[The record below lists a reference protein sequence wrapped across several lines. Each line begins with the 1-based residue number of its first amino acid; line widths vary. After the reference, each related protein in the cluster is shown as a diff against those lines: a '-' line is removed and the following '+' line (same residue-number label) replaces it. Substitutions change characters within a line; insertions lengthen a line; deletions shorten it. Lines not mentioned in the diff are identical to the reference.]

1 MLIPFSSKAAP
12 NFYYP
17 PAKKRQNFFGVF
29 LQFQIG
35 VDTLGH
41 YSAGFTLDTYT
52 HATQRMKREAADTI
66 GSVID
71 QAM

>member
-1 MLIPFSSKAAP
+1 MS
-12 NFYYP
+12 
-17 PAKKRQNFFGVF
+17 
-29 LQFQIG
+29 LQHG
-35 VDTLGH
+35 VDVKTLSNTLGH